1 MLRNKYS
8 GGLIG
13 LQYSL
18 KIGVFYYV
26 YALDR
31 RQSTIVNLI
40 VFEYTV

>member
-8 GGLIG
+8 GCLVG
-13 LQYSL
+13 LQYGL

-31 RQSTIVNLI
+31 R
-40 VFEYTV
+40 

>member
-31 RQSTIVNLI
+31 RQSTVIDPIVAELM
-40 VFEYTV
+40 V